1 MKTTEG
7 EDYVFP
13 GDTSFAV
20 ENTLTK
26 RELFSLVIFQHYI
39 GCIDGETQAVCD
51 ADKLIA
57 ALNKYKT

>member
-13 GDTSFAV
+13 GEGFGIR
-20 ENTLTK
+20 NTLTK
-26 RELFSLVIFQHYI
+26 RELFSLVIFQNYI
-39 GCIDGETQAVCD
+39 GCIDGETQAVRD